1 MLNPPP
7 PPPHTNKQILEGFLY
22 YFEAARAKA
31 LLRAIR
37 AQSAPGSLLLADHI
51 NDFTLASL
59 KVRGLVVGWLLG
71 MWVDL
76 GG

>member
-1 MLNPPP
+1 MTITTTHKPY
-7 PPPHTNKQILEGFLY
+7 QILEGFLY

-37 AQSAPGSLLLADHI
+37 SHSAPGSRLLADHI

-59 KVRGLVVGWLLG
+59 KVRVIVQTKSSLCGCGCLRLLT
-71 MWVDL
+71 
-76 GG
+76 